1 MGGMLSMWVVCRV
14 CAVGVCGIFRV
25 CGWYVESVNGVHSV
39 WVVSEAC
46 QWCAEIASGMGKL

>member
-1 MGGMLSMWVVCRV
+1 MWVVCRV